1 MNDVRVR
8 GLRGATTVEAD
19 EPEIMFAATSELLH
33 ALMER
38 NGLQPAQVISA
49 VFTVTPDLTSD
60 FPARAARAV
69 GWGDVPL
76 LCTTEI
82 PVTGALPRCIRALL
96 HVERAAD
103 APPLRHVYLR
113 DAVAL
118 RPDLPA

>member
-1 MNDVRVR
+1 MTDLRVR
-8 GLRGATTVEAD
+8 GLRGATTVAAD
-19 EPEIMFAATSELLH
+19 EPDAIFDATSELLH

-38 NGLQPAQVISA
+38 NGLQPSQVISA

-60 FPARAARAV
+60 FPARAARVV

-82 PVTGALPRCIRALL
+82 PVKGALPHCIRALL
-96 HVERAAD
+96 HVERDAA

-113 DAVAL
+113 EAVVL